1 LLKESNSDTEKQNTE
16 LESSKKIFSIDSE
29 IRILNKKTAE
39 NQDFD
44 DTIDTDFLNELD
56 ILTASYKRA

>member
-1 LLKESNSDTEKQNTE
+1 MLKESNSDTEKQNTE